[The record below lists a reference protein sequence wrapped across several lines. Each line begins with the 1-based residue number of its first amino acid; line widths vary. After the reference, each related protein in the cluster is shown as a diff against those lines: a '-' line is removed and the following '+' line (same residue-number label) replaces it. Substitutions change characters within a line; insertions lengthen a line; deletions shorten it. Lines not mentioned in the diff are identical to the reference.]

1 MKTKDISEAKD
12 PDLRASMAAL
22 QRAALQARKTAIQTG
37 TNLVIVKD
45 GQLLRIRLRIFWWIA
60 GVARIIFLRHRQR
73 PFSEHWAIPVV

>member
-12 PDLRASMAAL
+12 PDLRAAMAAL

-45 GQLLRIRLRIFWWIA
+45 GQLLRISAEELSQQTEPND
-60 GVARIIFLRHRQR
+60 VQK
-73 PFSEHWAIPVV
+73 P

>member
-1 MKTKDISEAKD
+1 MKMKDISEAKD

-45 GQLLRIRLRIFWWIA
+45 GQLLRISAEELSQQTEPKD
-60 GVARIIFLRHRQR
+60 VQK
-73 PFSEHWAIPVV
+73 P

>member
-1 MKTKDISEAKD
+1 MKMKDISEAKD

-45 GQLLRIRLRIFWWIA
+45 GQLLRISAEELSQQTEPKDA
-60 GVARIIFLRHRQR
+60 QK
-73 PFSEHWAIPVV
+73 P

>member
-45 GQLLRIRLRIFWWIA
+45 GQLLRISAEELSQQTEPNE
-60 GVARIIFLRHRQR
+60 VQK
-73 PFSEHWAIPVV
+73 P